1 MREWHE
7 LRAEGLGPIQRVAA
21 AFQVGPPPE
30 CLPFPSFKVKV
41 LERANGSFLAIPN
54 VAPLDPDGYPT
65 REAGHGSTIEEALED
80 TLRRFTHL
88 LNQLE
93 PRTEADFAWSDPSEF

>member
-1 MREWHE
+1 MQFCVEANSHFDWTKKW
-7 LRAEGLGPIQRVAA
+7 GAA
-21 AFQVGPPPE
+21 H
-30 CLPFPSFKVKV
+30 
-41 LERANGSFLAIPN
+41 
-54 VAPLDPDGYPT
+54 PT